1 MNKKKVNE
9 EMDVKGLV
17 IITVVLCV
25 LVLLIYLL
33 TLGAQ
38 KLGWFN
44 EGYVS
49 KEVTNA
55 VISYEKINAGT
66 VFKRSDSEYYVFIA
80 DLKSDKSIYS
90 STLVDIYKNKEGSIP
105 LYIVDLSEGLNKFII
120 SEENNYNA
128 NNASELK
135 VKDNTL
141 IKIQNGAR
149 VSYVTGDDAIKSELG
164 L

>member
-44 EGYVS
+44 ERYVP
-49 KEVTNA
+49 KEVANA
-55 VISYEKINAGT
+55 V
-66 VFKRSDSEYYVFIA
+66 
-80 DLKSDKSIYS
+80 SIYS
-90 STLVDIYKNKEGSIP
+90 STLVDIYKNKEESIP